1 MGNRAVITTEEKQI
15 GIYVHWN
22 GGRESI
28 ETFLAYCDMK
38 NYRPPETDC
47 YGWARMCQVI
57 GNFFGGSTSI
67 GIDRYNQLDR
77 DNYDNGVYIINKWK
91 IVGREFQ
98 HYKDE
103 EIKSAEDLEDNL
115 NYLNEKQPKEEQ
127 LSKDEIHF
135 YCEKWA
141 EERGL
146 KEVEKLPELYERTQ
160 ELLNS
165 YDEHKDKNIQYVL
178 ENPNDKYNSKA
189 VASNIEEILV
199 INPITN
205 EINFMH
211 EWDFSIDYNIFEE
224 LKDKNIVY
232 MNMNTHYGIW
242 QYIADNYPDID
253 NKEGMQ
259 KYLKYCREHDITKER
274 VEVAAKVKGLNDAMK
289 YYKPQDK
296 EVR

>member
-1 MGNRAVITTEEKQI
+1 MGNRAVITTEDKQI

-22 GGRESI
+22 GGRESV

-103 EIKSAEDLEDNL
+103 EIKSATDLEDNL

-127 LSKDEIHF
+127 LSKEEIHS
-135 YCEKWA
+135 YC
-141 EERGL
+141 L
-146 KEVEKLPELYERTQ
+146 K
-160 ELLNS
+160 
-165 YDEHKDKNIQYVL
+165 
-178 ENPNDKYNSKA
+178 
-189 VASNIEEILV
+189 
-199 INPITN
+199 
-205 EINFMH
+205 
-211 EWDFSIDYNIFEE
+211 
-224 LKDKNIVY
+224 
-232 MNMNTHYGIW
+232 
-242 QYIADNYPDID
+242 
-253 NKEGMQ
+253 
-259 KYLKYCREHDITKER
+259 
-274 VEVAAKVKGLNDAMK
+274 
-289 YYKPQDK
+289 
-296 EVR
+296 

>member
-1 MGNRAVITTEEKQI
+1 MGNRAVITTEDKQI

-22 GGRESI
+22 GGRESV

-103 EIKSAEDLEDNL
+103 EIKSATDLEDNL

-127 LSKDEIHF
+127 LSKEEIHS
-135 YCEKWA
+135 YCLKWA
-141 EERGL
+141 ISRGL
-146 KEVEKLPELYERTQ
+146 T
-160 ELLNS
+160 
-165 YDEHKDKNIQYVL
+165 KDIEFDTKAVL
-178 ENPNDKYNSKA
+178 E
-189 VASNIEEILV
+189 
-199 INPITN
+199 
-205 EINFMH
+205 
-211 EWDFSIDYNIFEE
+211 
-224 LKDKNIVY
+224 
-232 MNMNTHYGIW
+232 
-242 QYIADNYPDID
+242 
-253 NKEGMQ
+253 
-259 KYLKYCREHDITKER
+259 ITKEILR
-274 VEVAAKVKGLNDAMK
+274 DHHEHRI
-289 YYKPQDK
+289 K
-296 EVR
+296 EVDCIFENKNEH